1 MMAGDDLSDYSNT
14 NLIPIK
20 NVPGPGLLFQVRVLG
35 FLPRKDAWSDN
46 VSGKEAATELVLLR
60 GQARNQTKQQ

>member
-1 MMAGDDLSDYSNT
+1 MIYRI
-14 NLIPIK
+14 IPTPTSFRLLFQ
-20 NVPGPGLLFQVRVLG
+20 VPGPGLLFQVRVLG

-46 VSGKEAATELVLLR
+46 VSEKEAATELVLLR